1 MGCDETIKTAGACP
15 AENSE
20 SLQADAELDLR
31 GVICPYNFVKTKL
44 KLETM
49 KPGQILAVI
58 LDDGDP
64 IRNVP
69 RSVSDDG
76 HTVLRQDSLAQA
88 YRVMIRKRGDV

>member
-1 MGCDETIKTAGACP
+1 MEMNKGVEDGVQDKEAIR
-15 AENSE
+15 
-20 SLQADAELDLR
+20 ADAELDLR

-49 KPGQILAVI
+49 DPGQTLAVI

-64 IRNVP
+64 IKNVP

-76 HTVLRQDSLAQA
+76 HTVLLQEPWAQA
-88 YRVMIRKRGDV
+88 YRVIIQKRLDG

>member
-1 MGCDETIKTAGACP
+1 METNKGVQDK
-15 AENSE
+15 E
-20 SLQADAELDLR
+20 SIRADAELDLR

-49 KPGQILAVI
+49 EPGQTLAII

-64 IRNVP
+64 IKNVP

-76 HTVLRQDSLAQA
+76 HTVLLQEPWAQA
-88 YRVMIRKRGDV
+88 HRVIIQKRLDG

>member
-1 MGCDETIKTAGACP
+1 METNKGVQDSVQDKGAIR
-15 AENSE
+15 
-20 SLQADAELDLR
+20 ADAELDLR

-49 KPGQILAVI
+49 DPGQTLAII

-64 IRNVP
+64 IKNVP

-76 HTVLRQDSLAQA
+76 HTVLLQEPWAQA
-88 YRVMIRKRGDV
+88 YRVIIQKRLDG